1 MNKESLSRLRKPL
14 RLLLSISIIVAGLCL
29 MGACVYIYRSG
40 DQPFSREAV
49 AAAFGPIS
57 IPVYLCLGL
66 VVLSIAAEL
75 LLPRSAEK
83 RPPVRQVR
91 MTLQRMQERT
101 DLALCSEEL
110 RSQVLA
116 LRNDRKLYDGIGR
129 TVLILSSILFLTY
142 GMNAR
147 NFHSTHI
154 NQSMIRAMFWLLPCS
169 AVPFVY
175 GLFAAA
181 KNRLSMEKE
190 LELLKTAPKE
200 SRISTAKPRSHRQ
213 RDFYLRSALVLIG
226 IVILVYGFL
235 AGGTA
240 DVLTKA
246 VNICTECVGL
256 G

>member
-14 RLLLSISIIVAGLCL
+14 RILLSGSIILAGLCL
-29 MGACVYIYRSG
+29 MWACFGIYRSG

-49 AAAFGPIS
+49 AAAFKPIS

-66 VVLSIAAEL
+66 TLLSFPAEYL
-75 LLPRSAEK
+75 LWKGEDK
-83 RPPVRQVR
+83 KPPVRQLR
-91 MTLQRMQERT
+91 MALHRMQARV
-101 DLALCSEEL
+101 DLSLCHEEL

-116 LRNDRKLYDGIGR
+116 QRNSRKLYNRIGW
-129 TVLILSSILFLTY
+129 TVLVLSSILFLTY
-142 GMNAR
+142 GLNGR
-147 NFHSTHI
+147 NFHSTNI
-154 NQSMIRAMFWLLPCS
+154 NQSMIRAMFWLVPCS
-169 AVPFVY
+169 AVPFGY
-175 GLFAAA
+175 GIFAAL
-181 KNRLSMEKE
+181 KNRASMAKE

-200 SRISTAKPRSHRQ
+200 SRIAPPKPRSHYR
-213 RDFYLRSALVLIG
+213 RDFLLRTGLLALGL
-226 IVILVYGFL
+226 VILVYGFL